1 MSPSKNFSNFS
12 KNVLG
17 GELQPCSLDPKTG
30 FYRDGCCETG
40 PNDHGVHVVCAE
52 MTEQFLNYTKAQGND
67 LSTPRPEY
75 DFPGLKPG
83 DRWCLCASRWQEALD
98 DSVAPRVH
106 LQATH
111 ENALKHVTLEDLK
124 RKAIAR

>member
-1 MSPSKNFSNFS
+1 MPNDSPQ

-17 GELQPCSLDPKTG
+17 TALDVCSLRPKTG
-30 FYRDGCCETG
+30 WRRNGCCETD
-40 PNDHGVHVVCAE
+40 DHDRGSHVVCAQVTAE
-52 MTEQFLNYTKAQGND
+52 FLAHQRSQGND

-83 DRWCLCASRWQEALD
+83 DRWCLCVARWKQALEAGC
-98 DSVAPRVH
+98 APRVF

-111 ENALKHVTLEDLK
+111 ANALQLVTLEQLTDY
-124 RKAIAR
+124 AADSN